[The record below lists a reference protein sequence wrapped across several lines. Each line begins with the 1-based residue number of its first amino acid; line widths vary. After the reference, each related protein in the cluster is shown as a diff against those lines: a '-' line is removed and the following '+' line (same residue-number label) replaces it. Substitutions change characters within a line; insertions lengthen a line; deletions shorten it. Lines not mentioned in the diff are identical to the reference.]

1 MKMSGR
7 HSVSI
12 PPPGAVHAPAKS
24 GQVLV
29 FLVMALV
36 IITMLILWH
45 VDLNAILHLKSR
57 TQNAGDAAALAAARW
72 QGVTLNLIG
81 DLNIMQALALS
92 GGDTNAAA
100 QIVEMQA
107 RLRYMGPLVG
117 LVAAQQ
123 AAKHNGI
130 YVNAAFSAALLEHAA
145 EVRETYM
152 GDYPDEPWPGCWEV
166 YAGVLEEIAGEGLAA
181 APDNTR
187 RYEDYAGYHVLLD
200 PDFYDAIAGQDWCW
214 FEWYNRDMLRFYT
227 DYTYW
232 PALMPLLVKE
242 QNPADSEIFGLGLS
256 TVQAVLPGGAAMLTN
271 LNELADERD
280 LSSASVTTAALA
292 FAATWTTYAP
302 SRWTSWNALAA
313 SNNFPIRPLVLR
325 PEYDYAGAD
334 AVARVIAEKMR
345 FSLNWDELSKVTKTN
360 LSGGL
365 AGASVV
371 NWTAAAKPF
380 GYLDTASGPA
390 RPDSAGLVLPSYHY
404 VRLVPAD
411 AASGPAGGA
420 YDMAWRNHI
429 TVHLPSYTHD
439 GLRGLDA
446 DCWYCRQLEQW
457 EDEAFRAGGLDW
469 LEERDEEGE
478 LRHPC
483 PEPVFGPVP
492 GGGTRR
498 GH

>member
-130 YVNAAFSAALLEHAA
+130 YVNAAFSAMLLEHADDIR
-145 EVRETYM
+145 EVYM
-152 GDYPDEPWPGCWEV
+152 DAASGFAEPWPGCWEV

-187 RYEDYAGYHVLLD
+187 RYNDYNGDHVLLELS
-200 PDFYDAIAGQDWCW
+200 FYDAIAGQDWCW
-214 FEWYNRDMLRFYT
+214 FKWYNLALLQFYT

-232 PALMPLLVKE
+232 PALPPRVPLE
-242 QNPADSEIFGLGLS
+242 TPADSEIFGLGLS
-256 TVQAVLPGGAAMLTN
+256 AVNAVLPGGAAMITN
-271 LNELADERD
+271 LNVLADARD
-280 LSSASVTTAALA
+280 LSSSSITTAALDFVTA
-292 FAATWTTYAP
+292 WTTY
-302 SRWTSWNALAA
+302 SGTRWTSWDALAV
-313 SNNFPIRPLVLR
+313 SNDFPIRPLAPR

-334 AVARVIAEKMR
+334 AVTRVIAETAR
-345 FSLNWDELSKVTKTN
+345 ITPRT
-360 LSGGL
+360 
-365 AGASVV
+365 GASAV

-380 GYLDTASGPA
+380 GYLETDDGPA
-390 RPDSAGLVLPSYHY
+390 RPDSAGLVLPAYHN

-411 AASGPAGGA
+411 AASGPVGGA
-420 YDMAWRNHI
+420 YDLAWREHI
-429 TVHLPSYTHD
+429 TSHLPNYIRD

-469 LEERDEEGE
+469 LEETGDDGE
-478 LRHPC
+478 LLHPC
-483 PEPVFGPVP
+483 YVTTGPGGP

>member
-1 MKMSGR
+1 MSDR
-7 HSVSI
+7 HSSQI
-12 PPPGAVHAPAKS
+12 PPPAAAHAPAKS

-29 FLVMALV
+29 FLLMALV
-36 IITMLILWH
+36 IITMVILWH

-72 QGVTLNLIG
+72 QGLTLNLVG

-92 GGDTNAAA
+92 GGDTNAAG
-100 QIVEMQA
+100 QIAEMQA

-117 LVAAQQ
+117 LAAAQQ

-130 YVNAAFSAALLEHAA
+130 FVNAAFSAALQEHAD
-145 EVRETYM
+145 EVRAVYM
-152 GDYPDEPWPGCWEV
+152 DAAGGFAEPWPGCWDA
-166 YAGVLEEIAGEGLAA
+166 YAGVLEALAGEGLAA

-187 RYEDYAGYHVLLD
+187 RYNDYNGDHVLLD
-200 PDFYDAIAGQDWCW
+200 PSFYDAIAGQDWCW
-214 FEWYNRDMLRFYT
+214 FKWYNLALLRFYT

-232 PALMPLLVKE
+232 PALPPRVPPE
-242 QNPADSEIFGLGLS
+242 TPADSEIFGLGLS
-256 TVQAVLPGGAAMLTN
+256 AVQAVLPGGAAMLTN
-271 LNELADERD
+271 LNELVDERD

-292 FAATWTTYAP
+292 FAATWTTYDLA
-302 SRWTSWNALAA
+302 RWTAWTALAA
-313 SNNFPIRPLVLR
+313 SNNFPIRPLAPR

-334 AVARVIAEKMR
+334 AVARVVAETAR
-345 FSLNWDELSKVTKTN
+345 LTPR
-360 LSGGL
+360 
-365 AGASVV
+365 AGASAV

-380 GYLDTASGPA
+380 GYLETADGPE
-390 RPDSAGLVLPSYHY
+390 RPDYAGLVLPAFHH

-420 YDMAWRNHI
+420 YDMAWREHI
-429 TVHLPSYTHD
+429 TVHLPAYIRD

-457 EDEAFRAGGLDW
+457 EDDDFREDGLDW
-469 LEERDEEGE
+469 LEERDEDGE
-478 LRHPC
+478 LLHPC
-483 PEPVFGPVP
+483 YTVTGPGGP